1 MCECV
6 WQQLSDKSDKERVRA
21 PFLSSSRLLRF
32 SGFYVDAAVCVW
44 VCETD
49 CVTCLRR
56 IFSDI
61 EQQNGFPSEGS
72 SGYLHQEPSGRFWDP
87 AESRRRNLRGGLQG
101 QLLCT
106 AATCTCS
113 LKSGLFNSYLYFKK
127 PFTFQEIMS
136 IFKLFEE
143 RSGKCK
149 AESKGG
155 FCSTGFSHLKSSMSY
170 FCLFYKSLT
179 SPLPVPAL

>member
-1 MCECV
+1 MTEAGRTDSGLRKRNRKVCECV

-32 SGFYVDAAVCVW
+32 SGFYVDAALCVW

-113 LKSGLFNSYLYFKK
+113 LKSGLFKPYLYFKK
-127 PFTFQEIMS
+127 PFR
-136 IFKLFEE
+136 
-143 RSGKCK
+143 RSWV
-149 AESKGG
+149 S
-155 FCSTGFSHLKSSMSY
+155 LN
-170 FCLFYKSLT
+170 CLRWKKWKM
-179 SPLPVPAL
+179 